1 MRVEWFSVA
10 LCRCPCLLLLLI
22 KPTKTPKLA
31 FIPKHSTRT
40 RTRTITIADTCVRNP
55 LFSNH
60 HQQIIT
66 DDYDYKDRT
75 MAEPE
80 AYSEE
85 FFAARIET
93 LQNQIKEALP
103 TLESSKAMQDFHQD
117 CEVQWVCFRENGDL
131 KALINK
137 TGKGE
142 EKDQLK
148 KDKKEKEKEYD
159 NLLKETWPERI
170 KTGGELFNT
179 EVDLAA
185 METVI
190 MECTVLINSEPKRLA
205 EFIAES
211 WKNKGLWDEFV
222 SDPAYMKKV
231 LVNGGAHSGLIHKA
245 LKLHKDLRSTIMND
259 APSEIRENL
268 ALAVALEFAVPHSVF
283 KHDDQFVDPM
293 ERFWHY
299 VNAFDRGELDKH
311 FETLSVW
318 ELRMVVDCD
327 ATNEDLQW
335 GKLFVSLRNAHFE
348 TT

>member
-1 MRVEWFSVA
+1 MPVEWFSVA
-10 LCRCPCLLLLLI
+10 LCRCLCLLLLLILI

-31 FIPKHSTRT
+31 FIPKHSTH
-40 RTRTITIADTCVRNP
+40 TILIPDTCVPNP

-60 HQQIIT
+60 HQQIII
-66 DDYDYKDRT
+66 DDYEDRT
-75 MAEPE
+75 MGEPE
-80 AYSEE
+80 EYSEE

-103 TLESSKAMQDFHQD
+103 TLESSEAMKEFQQD
-117 CEVQWVCFRENGDL
+117 CQVQWDAWVELRDL
-131 KALINK
+131 RALIDK
-137 TGKGE
+137 KKGD
-142 EKDQLK
+142 EKNQLK
-148 KDKKEKEKEYD
+148 KEKKQKDNEYT

-170 KTGGELFNT
+170 KTGAELFNT
-179 EVDLAA
+179 DVDLAA
-185 METVI
+185 LETVI
-190 MECTVLINSEPKRLA
+190 MECTVLVNSEPKRLA

-211 WKNKGLWDEFV
+211 WKHKSLWDEFV

-245 LKLHKDLRSTIMND
+245 LKLHKDLRGTIKND
-259 APSEIRENL
+259 PFSEIRENL
-268 ALAVALEFAVPHSVF
+268 ALAVALEFAVPKSVF
-283 KHDDQFVDPM
+283 KHDDQFLDPI

-299 VNAFDRGELDKH
+299 VSAFERGELDKH

-335 GKLFVSLRNAHFE
+335 GKLFVSLK
-348 TT
+348 TL